1 MTDQKHQQT
10 NLQPLEH
17 LLRDEDPLEI
27 ARLLDEV
34 LFEMVSYN
42 ESMGYPNGL
51 GYRYHLVRLLRNAF
65 SEMAKPTS

>member
-1 MTDQKHQQT
+1 MTDNQHSLT

-27 ARLLDEV
+27 ASLLDEI
-34 LFEMVSYN
+34 LYEMVSYS
-42 ESMGYPNGL
+42 ESQGNAGGL

-65 SEMAKPTS
+65 SEMAKPKS